1 MKKFI
6 LLFLFLL
13 FFTPFF
19 GQEIIG
25 SWAGELDI
33 QGTKL
38 PIIFNVKSNE
48 TGLTTTM
55 DSPAQGAKDIP
66 VAKTT
71 FEKNELFLDASNMK
85 IQFKGALIND
95 KIDGTFSQGG
105 MSLPLVLLRK
115 KEGETKPNRPQ
126 TPKAPFDYNIEEVSF
141 KNPID
146 LNTLAGT
153 LTTPKNKKNF
163 PVVVL
168 ITGSGQQNRDEEIF
182 GHKSFWVIADD
193 FAKKGIAVLR
203 LDDRG
208 IGGSDK
214 GNNTT
219 PTSQNFA
226 TDINA
231 AVNFLALKGYKNIG
245 LAGHSEGGMI
255 APMVASQ
262 NNKVKFVVSMAGP
275 GIPIEE
281 LLQLQSKAVAKLD
294 GASDVDLKMNE
305 ELNKKLYNVAKNG
318 ATTENIK
325 LEIKKVLIEDL
336 KKLPKEQLPPESEID
351 KMLEN
356 EAKQISNPW
365 FVYFLKF
372 NPDTY
377 WSKVKVPVLALN
389 GSLDVQVTSKEN
401 LAGIKSS
408 LEKGKNKSFEI
419 VEFPNLNHLF
429 QEAKIGSVAEYA
441 QIEQTISPTVLDKMS
456 SWILKLK

>member
-1 MKKFI
+1 MKKSF
-6 LLFLFLL
+6 LLFVFVL

-25 SWAGELDI
+25 SWGGELDI

-38 PIIFNVKSNE
+38 PIIFNIKSNE
-48 TGLTTTM
+48 TGFTTTM

-85 IQFKGALIND
+85 IQFKGALVND
-95 KIDGTFSQGG
+95 KIEGTFSQGG
-105 MSLPLVLLRK
+105 MGIPLVLSRK
-115 KEGETKPNRPQ
+115 KEGETKLNRPQ
-126 TPKAPFDYNIEEVSF
+126 TPKAPFDYEIEEVTF
-141 KNPID
+141 VNPID

-153 LTTPKNKKNF
+153 LTTPKNKKTF
-163 PVVVL
+163 PIVVL

-208 IGGSDK
+208 IGGSNK

-281 LLQLQSKAVAKLD
+281 LLQLQSRAVAKLD
-294 GASDVDLKMNE
+294 GASDADLKMNE
-305 ELNKKLYNVAKNG
+305 ELNRKLYAVIKNPKS
-318 ATTENIK
+318 NDLK
-325 LEIKKVLIEDL
+325 SEIKTILSEEL
-336 KKLPKEQLPPESEID
+336 KKLPKEQLPPESEIE
-351 KMLEN
+351 KMLES

-372 NPDTY
+372 NPDDY
-377 WSKVKVPVLALN
+377 WSKLKIPVLAIN
-389 GSLDVQVTSKEN
+389 GSLDSQVTSKEN

-408 LEKGKNKSFEI
+408 LEKAKNKSFEI
-419 VEFPNLNHLF
+419 IEFPNLNHPF
-429 QEAKIGSVAEYA
+429 QEAKTGAVSEYA
-441 QIEQTISPTVLDKMS
+441 QLEQTISPTVLDKMS

>member
-1 MKKFI
+1 MKKSF
-6 LLFLFLL
+6 LLFVFVL

-85 IQFKGALIND
+85 IQFKGALVND

-105 MSLPLVLLRK
+105 MNLPLVLSRK
-115 KEGETKPNRPQ
+115 KEANRPQ
-126 TPKAPFDYNIEEVSF
+126 TPKAPFDYEIQEVIF
-141 KNPID
+141 VNPID

-208 IGGSDK
+208 IGGSNK
-214 GNNTT
+214 GNNNT

-262 NNKVKFVVSMAGP
+262 NNKVKFVISMAGP

-281 LLQLQSKAVAKLD
+281 LLQLQSRAVAKLD
-294 GASDVDLKMNE
+294 GASDADLKMNE
-305 ELNKKLYNVAKNG
+305 ELNRKLYAVIKNPKS
-318 ATTENIK
+318 NDLK
-325 LEIKKVLIEDL
+325 SEIKTILSEEL
-336 KKLPKEQLPPESEID
+336 KKLPKEQLPPESEIE
-351 KMLEN
+351 KMLES

-372 NPDTY
+372 NPDDY
-377 WSKVKVPVLALN
+377 WSKLKIPVLALN
-389 GSLDVQVTSKEN
+389 GSLDSQVTSKEN

-408 LEKGKNKSFEI
+408 LEKAKNKSFEI
-419 VEFPNLNHLF
+419 IEFPNLNHPF
-429 QEAKIGSVAEYA
+429 QEAKTGAVSEYA
-441 QIEQTISPTVLDKMS
+441 ELEQTISPAVLDKMS

>member
-1 MKKFI
+1 MKKSF
-6 LLFLFLL
+6 LLFVFVL

-38 PIIFNVKSNE
+38 PIIFNIKSIE

-85 IQFKGALIND
+85 IEFKGTLVND

-105 MSLPLVLLRK
+105 MNLPLVLSRK
-115 KEGETKPNRPQ
+115 KEANRPQ
-126 TPKAPFDYNIEEVSF
+126 TPKAPFDYEIQEVIF
-141 KNPID
+141 VNPID

-208 IGGSDK
+208 IGGSNK

-231 AVNFLALKGYKNIG
+231 AVNFLSLKGYKNIG

-281 LLQLQSKAVAKLD
+281 LLQLQSRAVAKLD
-294 GASDVDLKMNE
+294 GASDADLKMNE
-305 ELNKKLYNVAKNG
+305 ELNRKLYAVIKNPKS
-318 ATTENIK
+318 NDLK
-325 LEIKKVLIEDL
+325 SEIKTILSEEL
-336 KKLPKEQLPPESEID
+336 KKLPKEQLPPESEIE
-351 KMLEN
+351 KMLES

-372 NPDTY
+372 NPDDY
-377 WSKVKVPVLALN
+377 WSKLKIPVLALN
-389 GSLDVQVTSKEN
+389 GSLDSQVTSKEN

-408 LEKGKNKSFEI
+408 LEKAKNKSFEI
-419 VEFPNLNHLF
+419 IEFPNLNHPF
-429 QEAKIGSVAEYA
+429 QEAKTGAVSEYA
-441 QIEQTISPTVLDKMS
+441 EIEQTISPTLLNKMS

>member
-1 MKKFI
+1 MKKSF
-6 LLFLFLL
+6 LLFVFVL

-38 PIIFNVKSNE
+38 PIIFNIKSIE

-85 IQFKGALIND
+85 IQFKGTLVND
-95 KIDGTFSQGG
+95 KIEGTFSQGG
-105 MSLPLVLLRK
+105 MGIPLVLSRK
-115 KEGETKPNRPQ
+115 KEGETKLNRPQ
-126 TPKAPFDYNIEEVSF
+126 TPKAPFDYNSEDVTFI
-141 KNPID
+141 NPID

-214 GNNTT
+214 GNNNT

-281 LLQLQSKAVAKLD
+281 LLQLQSRAVAKLD
-294 GASDVDLKMNE
+294 GASDADLKMNE
-305 ELNKKLYNVAKNG
+305 ELNGKLYAVIKNPKS
-318 ATTENIK
+318 NDLK
-325 LEIKKVLIEDL
+325 SEIKTILSEEL
-336 KKLPKEQLPPESEID
+336 KKLPKEQLPPESEIE
-351 KMLEN
+351 KMLES

-372 NPDTY
+372 NPDDY
-377 WSKVKVPVLALN
+377 WSKLKIPVLAIN
-389 GSLDVQVTSKEN
+389 GSLDSQVTSKEN

-408 LEKGKNKSFEI
+408 LEKAKNKSFEI
-419 VEFPNLNHLF
+419 IEFPNLNHPF
-429 QEAKIGSVAEYA
+429 QEAKTGAVSEYA
-441 QIEQTISPTVLDKMS
+441 ELEQTISPTVLDKMS

>member
-1 MKKFI
+1 MKKSF
-6 LLFLFLL
+6 LLFVFVL

-38 PIIFNVKSNE
+38 PIIFNIKSNE
-48 TGLTTTM
+48 TGFTTTM

-85 IQFKGALIND
+85 IQFKGALVND
-95 KIDGTFSQGG
+95 KIEGTFSQGG
-105 MSLPLVLLRK
+105 MGIPLVLSRK
-115 KEGETKPNRPQ
+115 KEGETKLNRPQ
-126 TPKAPFDYNIEEVSF
+126 TPKAPFDYEIEEVTF
-141 KNPID
+141 VNPID

-153 LTTPKNKKNF
+153 LTTPKNKKTF
-163 PVVVL
+163 PIVVL

-208 IGGSDK
+208 IGGSNK

-281 LLQLQSKAVAKLD
+281 LLQLQSRAVAKLD
-294 GASDVDLKMNE
+294 GASDADLKMNE
-305 ELNKKLYNVAKNG
+305 ELNRKLYAVIKNPKS
-318 ATTENIK
+318 NDLK
-325 LEIKKVLIEDL
+325 SEIKTILSEEL
-336 KKLPKEQLPPESEID
+336 KKLPKEQLPPESEIE
-351 KMLEN
+351 KMLES

-372 NPDTY
+372 NPDDY
-377 WSKVKVPVLALN
+377 WSKLKIPVLAIN
-389 GSLDVQVTSKEN
+389 GSLDSQVTSKEN

-408 LEKGKNKSFEI
+408 LEKAKNKSFEI
-419 VEFPNLNHLF
+419 IEFPNLNHPF
-429 QEAKIGSVAEYA
+429 QEAKTGAVSEYA
-441 QIEQTISPTVLDKMS
+441 QLEQTISPTVLDKMS

>member
-1 MKKFI
+1 
-6 LLFLFLL
+6 
-13 FFTPFF
+13 
-19 GQEIIG
+19 
-25 SWAGELDI
+25 
-33 QGTKL
+33 
-38 PIIFNVKSNE
+38 
-48 TGLTTTM
+48 
-55 DSPAQGAKDIP
+55 
-66 VAKTT
+66 
-71 FEKNELFLDASNMK
+71 
-85 IQFKGALIND
+85 
-95 KIDGTFSQGG
+95 
-105 MSLPLVLLRK
+105 
-115 KEGETKPNRPQ
+115 
-126 TPKAPFDYNIEEVSF
+126 
-141 KNPID
+141 
-146 LNTLAGT
+146 
-153 LTTPKNKKNF
+153 
-163 PVVVL
+163 VVL

-208 IGGSDK
+208 IGGSNK

-281 LLQLQSKAVAKLD
+281 LLQLQSRAVAKLD
-294 GASDVDLKMNE
+294 GASDADLKMNE
-305 ELNKKLYNVAKNG
+305 ELNGKLYAVIKNPKS
-318 ATTENIK
+318 NDLK
-325 LEIKKVLIEDL
+325 SEIKTILSEEL
-336 KKLPKEQLPPESEID
+336 NKLPKEQLPPESEIE
-351 KMLEN
+351 KMLES

-372 NPDTY
+372 NPDDY
-377 WSKVKVPVLALN
+377 WSKLKIPVLAIN
-389 GSLDVQVTSKEN
+389 GSLDSQVTSKEN

-408 LEKGKNKSFEI
+408 LEKAKNKSFET
-419 VEFPNLNHLF
+419 VEFPYLNHLF

-441 QIEQTISPTVLDKMS
+441 ELEQTISPTVLNKMS

>member
-1 MKKFI
+1 MKKSF
-6 LLFLFLL
+6 FLFVFVL

-38 PIIFNVKSNE
+38 PIIFNIKSIE

-85 IQFKGALIND
+85 IQFKGTLVND
-95 KIDGTFSQGG
+95 KIEGTFSQGG
-105 MSLPLVLLRK
+105 MGIPLVLSRK
-115 KEGETKPNRPQ
+115 KEGETKLNRPQ
-126 TPKAPFDYNIEEVSF
+126 TPKAPFDYTSEDVTFI
-141 KNPID
+141 NPID

-153 LTTPKNKKNF
+153 LTTPKNKKIF

-168 ITGSGQQNRDEEIF
+168 ITGSGQQNRDEELF
-182 GHKSFWVIADD
+182 AHKPFWVIADD

-208 IGGSDK
+208 IGGSNK

-219 PTSQNFA
+219 PTTQNFA

-275 GIPIEE
+275 GIPIE
-281 LLQLQSKAVAKLD
+281 
-294 GASDVDLKMNE
+294 
-305 ELNKKLYNVAKNG
+305 
-318 ATTENIK
+318 
-325 LEIKKVLIEDL
+325 
-336 KKLPKEQLPPESEID
+336 
-351 KMLEN
+351 
-356 EAKQISNPW
+356 
-365 FVYFLKF
+365 
-372 NPDTY
+372 
-377 WSKVKVPVLALN
+377 
-389 GSLDVQVTSKEN
+389 
-401 LAGIKSS
+401 
-408 LEKGKNKSFEI
+408 
-419 VEFPNLNHLF
+419 
-429 QEAKIGSVAEYA
+429 
-441 QIEQTISPTVLDKMS
+441 
-456 SWILKLK
+456 

>member
-1 MKKFI
+1 MKKSF
-6 LLFLFLL
+6 FLFVFVL

-25 SWAGELDI
+25 SWGGELDI

-38 PIIFNVKSNE
+38 PIIFNIKSNE
-48 TGLTTTM
+48 TGFTTTM

-85 IQFKGALIND
+85 IQFKGALVND
-95 KIDGTFSQGG
+95 KIEGTFSQGG
-105 MSLPLVLLRK
+105 MGIPLVLSRK
-115 KEGETKPNRPQ
+115 KEGETKLNRPQ
-126 TPKAPFDYNIEEVSF
+126 TPKAPFDYEIEEVTF
-141 KNPID
+141 VNPID

-153 LTTPKNKKNF
+153 LTTPKNKKTF
-163 PVVVL
+163 PIVVL

-208 IGGSDK
+208 IGGSNK

-281 LLQLQSKAVAKLD
+281 LLQLQSRAVAKLD
-294 GASDVDLKMNE
+294 GASDADLKMNE
-305 ELNKKLYNVAKNG
+305 ELNRKLYAVIKNPKS
-318 ATTENIK
+318 NDLK
-325 LEIKKVLIEDL
+325 SEIKTILSEEL
-336 KKLPKEQLPPESEID
+336 KKLPKEQLPPESEIE
-351 KMLEN
+351 KMLES

-372 NPDTY
+372 NPDDY
-377 WSKVKVPVLALN
+377 WSKLKIPVLAIN
-389 GSLDVQVTSKEN
+389 GSLDSQVTSKEN

-408 LEKGKNKSFEI
+408 LEKAKNKSFEI
-419 VEFPNLNHLF
+419 IEFPNLNHPF
-429 QEAKIGSVAEYA
+429 QEAKTGAVSEYA
-441 QIEQTISPTVLDKMS
+441 QLEQTISPTVLDKMS

>member
-1 MKKFI
+1 MKKSF
-6 LLFLFLL
+6 FLFVFVL

-25 SWAGELDI
+25 SWTGELDI

-48 TGLTTTM
+48 TGFTTTM

-85 IQFKGALIND
+85 IQFKGTLVND
-95 KIDGTFSQGG
+95 KIEGTFSQGG
-105 MSLPLVLLRK
+105 MGIPLVLSRK

-203 LDDRG
+203 IDDRG

-281 LLQLQSKAVAKLD
+281 LLQLQSRAVAKLD
-294 GASDVDLKMNE
+294 GASETDLKMNE
-305 ELNKKLYNVAKNG
+305 ELNRKLYAVIKNPKS
-318 ATTENIK
+318 NDLK
-325 LEIKKVLIEDL
+325 SEIKTILSEEL
-336 KKLPKEQLPPESEID
+336 KKLPKEQLPPESEIE
-351 KMLEN
+351 KMLES

-372 NPDTY
+372 NPDDY
-377 WSKVKVPVLALN
+377 WSKLKIPVLAIN
-389 GSLDVQVTSKEN
+389 GSLDSQVTSKEN

-408 LEKGKNKSFEI
+408 LEKAKNKSFEI
-419 VEFPNLNHLF
+419 IEFPNLNHPF
-429 QEAKIGSVAEYA
+429 QEAKTGAVSEYSE
-441 QIEQTISPTVLDKMS
+441 IEQTISPTVLDKMS

>member
-1 MKKFI
+1 MKKSF
-6 LLFLFLL
+6 FLFVFVLL
-13 FFTPFF
+13 FTPFF

-38 PIIFNVKSNE
+38 PIIFNIKSNE
-48 TGLTTTM
+48 TGFTTTM

-66 VAKTT
+66 IAKTT

-85 IQFKGALIND
+85 IQFKGTLVND
-95 KIDGTFSQGG
+95 KIEGTFSQGG
-105 MSLPLVLLRK
+105 MGIPLVLSRK
-115 KEGETKPNRPQ
+115 KEGESKLNRPQ
-126 TPKAPFDYNIEEVSF
+126 TPKAPFDYTSEDVTFI
-141 KNPID
+141 NPID

-208 IGGSDK
+208 IGGSNK

-281 LLQLQSKAVAKLD
+281 LLQLQSRAVAKLD
-294 GASDVDLKMNE
+294 GASDADLKMNE
-305 ELNKKLYNVAKNG
+305 ELNRKLYAVIKNPKS
-318 ATTENIK
+318 NDLK
-325 LEIKKVLIEDL
+325 SEIKTILSEEL
-336 KKLPKEQLPPESEID
+336 KKLPKEQFPPESEIE
-351 KMLEN
+351 KMLES

-365 FVYFLKF
+365 FVYF
-372 NPDTY
+372 
-377 WSKVKVPVLALN
+377 
-389 GSLDVQVTSKEN
+389 
-401 LAGIKSS
+401 
-408 LEKGKNKSFEI
+408 
-419 VEFPNLNHLF
+419 
-429 QEAKIGSVAEYA
+429 
-441 QIEQTISPTVLDKMS
+441 
-456 SWILKLK
+456 

>member
-1 MKKFI
+1 MKKSF
-6 LLFLFLL
+6 LLFVFVL

-25 SWAGELDI
+25 SWTGELDI

-85 IQFKGALIND
+85 IEFKGTLVND
-95 KIDGTFSQGG
+95 KIEGTFSQGG
-105 MSLPLVLLRK
+105 MGIPLVLSRK
-115 KEGETKPNRPQ
+115 KEGETKLNRPQ
-126 TPKAPFDYNIEEVSF
+126 TPKAPFDYNSEDVTFI
-141 KNPID
+141 NPID

-208 IGGSDK
+208 IGGSNK

-281 LLQLQSKAVAKLD
+281 LLQLQSRAVAKLD
-294 GASDVDLKMNE
+294 GASDANLKMNE
-305 ELNKKLYNVAKNG
+305 ELNRKLYAVIKNPKS
-318 ATTENIK
+318 NDLK
-325 LEIKKVLIEDL
+325 SEIKTILSEEL
-336 KKLPKEQLPPESEID
+336 KKLPKEQLPPESEIE
-351 KMLEN
+351 KMLES

-372 NPDTY
+372 NPDDY
-377 WSKVKVPVLALN
+377 WSKLKIPVLALN
-389 GSLDVQVTSKEN
+389 GSLDSQVTSKEN

-408 LEKGKNKSFEI
+408 LEKAKNKSFEI
-419 VEFPNLNHLF
+419 IEFPNLNHPF
-429 QEAKIGSVAEYA
+429 QEAKTGAVSEYA
-441 QIEQTISPTVLDKMS
+441 EIEQTISPTVLDKMS
-456 SWILKLK
+456 TWILKLK